1 MSRRPFK
8 PQPLPER
15 VVDTDPA
22 LAECVEHL
30 TAHRVIGFDT
40 EFVGEDTFRPEL
52 CLIQVSTAERLY
64 LIDPYAVHSLA
75 PFWALLHDSARTVVA
90 HAGREEVR
98 MCRFQS
104 GAPPAH
110 LFDTQIAAGL
120 IGLTYPI
127 SYAGLVQIVLGARL
141 NKGDTLSDWR
151 RRPLSASQV
160 RYAYDDVR
168 YLIPA
173 YERLSAKLE
182 AYKRAEWAD
191 EEFAGFV
198 RWTAG
203 EDAAVERW
211 RKVKGGGALNRR
223 ELAVL
228 RAVFAWR
235 LGVAERQ
242 DRPPRS
248 VMRDDVLLEVARR
261 GAKTPDDLGSLRG
274 IPPKEFENVQRAVR
288 EANKLPAGE
297 LPKKIESEQDPPQV
311 AVLGSLLTVVLND
324 VCDRLKLAQSL
335 VCSQQDLKD
344 LVRSRQPGGKMPE
357 DSPFNHGWRKDAVL
371 PHLERVLTGGLAVRV
386 NDPKTRAPLEYLE
399 VGEEAE

>member
-1 MSRRPFK
+1 M
-8 PQPLPER
+8 
-15 VVDTDPA
+15 VDTDSA

-30 TAHRVIGFDT
+30 SAHRLLGFDT

-52 CLIQVSTAERLY
+52 CLIQVSTPERLY
-64 LIDPYAVHSLA
+64 LIDPYEISSLA
-75 PFWALLHDSARTVVA
+75 PFWALLHDSARTVIA

-104 GAPPAH
+104 GAPPAN

-127 SYAGLVQIVLGARL
+127 SYAGLVQIALGSRL

-151 RRPLSASQV
+151 RRPLSPSQV

-182 AYKRAEWAD
+182 RYTRTDWAN
-191 EEFAGFV
+191 EEFASFV
-198 RWTAG
+198 KWQSADDT
-203 EDAAVERW
+203 AVERW
-211 RKVKGGGALNRR
+211 RKVKGSGALNRR

-228 RAVFAWR
+228 RAVYDWR

-242 DRPPRS
+242 DRPARS
-248 VMRDDVLLEVARR
+248 VMRDDVLLEVAKR
-261 GAKTPDDLGSLRG
+261 GARTPDDLASLRG
-274 IPPKEFENVQRAVR
+274 IPPREFENVQRAVR
-288 EANKLPAGE
+288 EANRIPAAE
-297 LPKKIESEQDPPQV
+297 LPEKIETEQDPPQV
-311 AVLGSLLTVVLND
+311 GVLGSLLTVVLND

-344 LVRSRQPGGKMPE
+344 LVRSKQAGGKLPA
-357 DSPFNHGWRKDAVL
+357 DSPFHDGWRKEAIL
-371 PHLERVLTGGLAVRV
+371 PHLERILDGGLAVRV
-386 NDPKTRAPLEYLE
+386 NNPKTTAPLEYVE
-399 VGEEAE
+399 VVENGEQPE

>member
-1 MSRRPFK
+1 MPRRPYK
-8 PQPLPER
+8 PLPLPER
-15 VVDTDPA
+15 MVDTDSA
-22 LAECVEHL
+22 LAECVAHL
-30 TAHRVIGFDT
+30 AAHRVIGFDT

-52 CLIQVSTAERLY
+52 CLIQVSTSERLF
-64 LIDPYAVHSLA
+64 LIDPYAVESLA
-75 PFWALLHDSARTVVA
+75 PFWALLHDSARTVIA

-104 GAPPAH
+104 GAPPAN

-173 YERLSAKLE
+173 YDRLTAKME
-182 AYKRAEWAD
+182 KYSRTEWAT
-191 EEFAGFV
+191 EEFSAFV
-198 RWTAG
+198 KWTSG
-203 EDAAVERW
+203 EDTAVERW
-211 RKVKGGGALNRR
+211 RKVKGSGALNRR

-228 RAVFAWR
+228 RAVFDWR

-242 DRPPRS
+242 DRPARS

-261 GAKTPDDLGSLRG
+261 GAKTPDDLGTLRG

-288 EANKLPAGE
+288 EANRVPVAE
-297 LPKKIESEQDPPQV
+297 LPHKVESEQDPPQIG
-311 AVLGSLLTVVLND
+311 VLGSLLTVVLND
-324 VCDRLKLAQSL
+324 VCDRLKIAQSL

-344 LVRSRQPGGKMPE
+344 LVRSRQPGGKMPA
-357 DSPFNHGWRKDAVL
+357 DSPFNDGWRKTDVL
-371 PHLERVLTGGLAVRV
+371 PHLERVLEGGLAVRV
-386 NDPKTRAPLEYLE
+386 NDPKITAPLEYIE
-399 VGEEAE
+399 IVDEK

>member
-1 MSRRPFK
+1 MPRRPFK
-8 PQPLPER
+8 PPPLPER
-15 VVDTDPA
+15 MVDTAPA
-22 LAECVEHL
+22 LAECVAHL
-30 TAHRVIGFDT
+30 AAHRVIGFDT

-64 LIDPYAVHSLA
+64 LIDPYEVGSLA
-75 PFWALLHDSARTVVA
+75 PFWALLHDSARTVIA

-104 GAPPAH
+104 GAPPAN

-173 YERLSAKLE
+173 YERLTAKLE
-182 AYKRAEWAD
+182 KYSRTDWAA
-191 EEFAGFV
+191 EEFAAFV
-198 RWTAG
+198 KWTSG
-203 EDAAVERW
+203 EDMAVERW
-211 RKVKGGGALNRR
+211 RKVKGSGALGRR

-228 RAVFAWR
+228 RAVFEWR

-242 DRPPRS
+242 DRPARG

-261 GAKTPDDLGSLRG
+261 GARTPDDLGSLRG
-274 IPPKEFENVQRAVR
+274 IPPREFENVQRAVM
-288 EANKLPAGE
+288 EANRIPQAE
-297 LPKKIESEQDPPQV
+297 LPPKIESEQDPPQV

-344 LVRSRQPGGKMPE
+344 LVRSRQPGGRMPA
-357 DSPFNHGWRKDAVL
+357 DSPFLEGWRKTDVL
-371 PHLERVLTGGLAVRV
+371 PHLERVLEGGLAVRV
-386 NDPKTRAPLEYLE
+386 NDPKTTAPLEYIE
-399 VGEEAE
+399 IVDE